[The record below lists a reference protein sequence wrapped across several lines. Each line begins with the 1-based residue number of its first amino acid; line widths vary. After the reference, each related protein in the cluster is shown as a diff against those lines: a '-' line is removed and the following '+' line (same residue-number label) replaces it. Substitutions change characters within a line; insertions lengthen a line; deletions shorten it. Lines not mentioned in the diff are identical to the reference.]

1 MGQHSLSGWKS
12 LLLWGI
18 LAVFGFVIVA
28 IVIPLWI
35 RSVRD
40 QPQPTRII
48 SAYDAARNATKLAI
62 YATAQAFPTSEVGV
76 KGIKPLDV
84 SETERTPEATAY
96 APIREAQVAGLGAI
110 VEVQPPF
117 PPSLY
122 RILNA
127 WYLDDNEGKQRT
139 FVWAGSLSRQGEVEP
154 GVIVVQVYQLGDG
167 ANPPKS
173 DRYDAPANVGPLKVV
188 GAEGLRLILR
198 SAKDKTLYFDVPER
212 RFIEP

>member
-1 MGQHSLSGWKS
+1 MRQHSVNQRKY

-18 LAVFGFVIVA
+18 LAAFGFVIVA

-35 RSVRD
+35 RSARSS
-40 QPQPTRII
+40 PQPSRTF
-48 SAYDAARNATKLAI
+48 SASDVVRNATKMAL
-62 YATAQAFPTSEVGV
+62 YATSQAYPTSQIGIT
-76 KGIKPLDV
+76 GIKPLDIG
-84 SETERTPEATAY
+84 ETERTPEATAY

-117 PPSLY
+117 PPGLY

-127 WYLDDNEGKQRT
+127 WYLDDKQGKQRT
-139 FVWAGSLSRQGEVEP
+139 FVWAGSLARQGEAEP

-167 ANPPKS
+167 VDAPQTT
-173 DRYDAPANVGPLKVV
+173 RYDAPAGVGPLKIT

-198 SAKDKTLYFDVPER
+198 SAEDETLYFDVNDR
-212 RFIEP
+212 RFVVP